1 MPVGDLRFYVSE
13 TIPKTYLL
21 KIAFLN
27 FVISHFVSPHLELAF
42 LEFEISAT

>member
-1 MPVGDLRFYVSE
+1 MPVGDLRFYVNE

-27 FVISHFVSPHLELAF
+27 FVISHLELAF